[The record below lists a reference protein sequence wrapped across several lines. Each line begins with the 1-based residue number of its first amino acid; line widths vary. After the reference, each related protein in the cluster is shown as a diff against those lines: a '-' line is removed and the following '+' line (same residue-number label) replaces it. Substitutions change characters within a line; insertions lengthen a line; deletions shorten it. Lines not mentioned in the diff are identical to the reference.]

1 MTKWLWMTTPTAA
14 LKHILR
20 RFQRSLVQ
28 RDPAVGQGDTKTN
41 TDSTEPED
49 IIIEQENSIAP
60 IPRKPRAK
68 RSSSGSRRSS
78 SRKKTQRIGKNV
90 RVKTTRAQL
99 FHALRNDAQRANLP
113 TTFGNSH
120 NFYGSVVGGNTKDG
134 YDVKFDLL
142 PSSEELDNDGV
153 MKPNNV
159 MHGFSRQKLAIHDI
173 DEAEVAYDREPPSE
187 AEEDSATKRT
197 PYGRSVDEF
206 CELPAYDL
214 KDARSFSMKFGAAP
228 SDTITWVIFPL
239 YVRKYRTFGTQ
250 L

>member
-1 MTKWLWMTTPTAA
+1 M
-14 LKHILR
+14 
-20 RFQRSLVQ
+20 
-28 RDPAVGQGDTKTN
+28 
-41 TDSTEPED
+41 
-49 IIIEQENSIAP
+49 
-60 IPRKPRAK
+60 
-68 RSSSGSRRSS
+68 
-78 SRKKTQRIGKNV
+78 
-90 RVKTTRAQL
+90 
-99 FHALRNDAQRANLP
+99 RANLP
-113 TTFGNSH
+113 TKFGNNH

-159 MHGFSRQKLAIHDI
+159 MYGFSRQKLAIHDI

-206 CELPAYDL
+206 CKLPASDL

-228 SDTITWVIFPL
+228 SDSITWEILEDAKPIIVDASWKVPTGPDLRKELDFDNCELDVIFSDHIFPDVTGHGKVIDEIL
-239 YVRKYRTFGTQ
+239 SDRRCKYHDTAKNDSIKFRCPFNMDYKAKQ
-250 L
+250 